1 MTDRSPSPS
10 LSPLAALL
18 LGLLVAVGLA
28 VGGWFVG
35 HGLLEARSAE
45 RFVTV
50 KGLSERQVPADLAL
64 WPLVFNASGD
74 DLGALQAEM
83 EDDAAVIMA
92 FLRESGF
99 SEDQWSLSAPR
110 VTDYVAQGMAP
121 SQRPGGRYTSEATV
135 TLRTDRID
143 AVRDAISRSGELVRR
158 GVTLI
163 RSYEYQTQYLFTD
176 LESVKPEMIAEATQ
190 DARRAA
196 EQFAADSGSEVGAI
210 RRASQGY
217 FQVEDRDAFSPE
229 VKNVRVVTTVEYFL
243 QD

>member
-1 MTDRSPSPS
+1 MPDRSASPPSPI
-10 LSPLAALL
+10 AALL
-18 LGLLVAVGLA
+18 LGVLLALGLA

-74 DLGALQAEM
+74 DLGALQAAM
-83 EDDAAVIMA
+83 EDDAATIME

-99 SEDQWSLSAPR
+99 SQDEWSLSAPR
-110 VTDYVAQGMAP
+110 VTDYVAQGVHP
-121 SQRPGGRYTSEATV
+121 DQRPGGRYTSEATV

-143 AVRDAISRSGELVRR
+143 AERDAISRSGELVKR

-176 LESVKPEMIAEATQ
+176 LESVKPEMIAEATL

-196 EQFAADSGSEVGAI
+196 EQFAADSGSAVGAI
-210 RRASQGY
+210 RRAQQGY
-217 FQVEDRDAFSPE
+217 FQIEDRDAFSPE

-243 QD
+243 ED

>member
-1 MTDRSPSPS
+1 MPDPPSSSP
-10 LSPLAALL
+10 SPLAALL

-35 HGLLEARSAE
+35 QGLLEARSAE

-74 DLGALQAEM
+74 DLGTLQAEI
-83 EDDAAVIMA
+83 EQDAAVITA

-99 SEDQWSLSAPR
+99 SEDEWSLSAPR
-110 VTDYVAQGMAP
+110 VTDYVAQGMDP
-121 SQRPGGRYTSEATV
+121 NQRPGGRYTSEATV

-143 AVRDAISRSGELVRR
+143 AVRDAISRSGELVKR

-176 LESVKPEMIAEATQ
+176 LERIKPEMIAEATL

-196 EQFAADSGSEVGAI
+196 ERFAADSGSEVAAI

-217 FQVEDRDAFSPE
+217 FQIEDRDAFSPE

-243 QD
+243 ED